1 MTNTTVPTLY
11 STSSLTI
18 ATDTAANATTTT
30 HDAATAT
37 RNDDVSW
44 PNDPHG
50 NSTRNDDARYDAS
63 NAVTADEIIKY
74 AASTKEISDRRGCT
88 QK

>member
-1 MTNTTVPTLY
+1 MTYTNVSTLY

-18 ATDTAANATTTT
+18 ATDTATNATTTT
-30 HDAATAT
+30 AHDASAAT
-37 RNDDVSW
+37 RNDDVSR

-63 NAVTADEIIKY
+63 NAVTADEVI
-74 AASTKEISDRRGCT
+74 
-88 QK
+88 

>member
-11 STSSLTI
+11 STSLLTI
-18 ATDTAANATTTT
+18 GTDTEANATTTT
-30 HDAATAT
+30 THDASAAT
-37 RNDDVSW
+37 RNDDVPR

-63 NAVTADEIIKY
+63 NAVTADEVI
-74 AASTKEISDRRGCT
+74 
-88 QK
+88 